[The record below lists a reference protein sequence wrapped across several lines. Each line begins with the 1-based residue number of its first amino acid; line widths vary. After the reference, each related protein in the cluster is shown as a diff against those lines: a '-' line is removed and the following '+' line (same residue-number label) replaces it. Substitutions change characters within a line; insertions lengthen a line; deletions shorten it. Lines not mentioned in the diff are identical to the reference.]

1 MSDRDEYVKKIEAK
15 LDEWDSD
22 IEELKDKLEAASAD
36 AKVALN
42 DKLKQLSKTRDEISD
57 KLDELQDAGE
67 DAWEDVRDN
76 IESGWKRVTAEFDDL
91 VKRLKS

>member
-1 MSDRDEYVKKIEAK
+1 MSDRDEYAKKIQRK

-22 IEELKDKLEAASAD
+22 IEELKDKLAAASAD
-36 AKVALN
+36 AKVAMD
-42 DKLKQLSKTRDEISD
+42 DKLKQLSKQRDEISD

-67 DAWEDVRDN
+67 DVWEDVRDN
-76 IESGWKRVTAEFDDL
+76 IESGWKHVTAEFEDL